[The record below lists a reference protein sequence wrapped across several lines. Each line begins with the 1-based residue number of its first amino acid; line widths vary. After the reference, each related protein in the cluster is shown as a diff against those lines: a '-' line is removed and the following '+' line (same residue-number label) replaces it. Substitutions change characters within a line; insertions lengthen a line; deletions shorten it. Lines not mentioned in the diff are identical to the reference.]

1 MTGKHA
7 YLIMAH
13 HRFDVLKMLL
23 TDLDYKDNDIY
34 LHIDKKTKNAP
45 IEDLKKCVNV
55 SRLVF
60 IDRIPVYWGHSSQTQ
75 CVLQWKRVHW
85 VC

>member
-34 LHIDKKTKNAP
+34 SLNEKLILN
-45 IEDLKKCVNV
+45 
-55 SRLVF
+55 
-60 IDRIPVYWGHSSQTQ
+60 
-75 CVLQWKRVHW
+75 
-85 VC
+85 

>member
-34 LHIDKKTKNAP
+34 LHIDKKQKMH
-45 IEDLKKCVNV
+45 L
-55 SRLVF
+55 
-60 IDRIPVYWGHSSQTQ
+60 
-75 CVLQWKRVHW
+75 
-85 VC
+85 